1 MYMALSIEN
10 SVANSIQALNQILMD
25 AQQMQI
31 NQAKKLIEV
40 KVSTALSSSP
50 TGVGENIDVVA

>member
-1 MYMALSIEN
+1 MALSIEN